1 MIAAF
6 GRALTIIALCLSL
19 GLHWL
24 ALQSVAWTAML
35 VSNACHVPLT
45 QAVAATFDGTHPCH
59 LCHAVAEGKKTEKKS
74 QVFPT
79 ITRID
84 LICVTRTVTSLS
96 PWVRYDYETLPVSV
110 SDFPQTPP
118 SPPPRGLDA

>member
-1 MIAAF
+1 MISAF

-35 VSNACHVPLT
+35 VSNACRVPLS
-45 QAVAATFDGTHPCH
+45 QAVETTFDGTHPCH
-59 LCHAVAEGKKTEKKS
+59 LCHAVAEGKKTENKS
-74 QVFPT
+74 EVLPT
-79 ITRID
+79 TIKID
-84 LICVTRTVTSLS
+84 LICVSRKMTSLP
-96 PWVRYDYETLPVSV
+96 PWVRYDYETMPISL
-110 SDFPQTPP
+110 SDFSQAPP